1 MLYNTRRRALG
12 LLIGAAAGLR
22 LFPPLPRA
30 SAKTTECFALQPFG
44 DWKGIATNTQ
54 AGAKIGQIS
63 FDSEDC
69 ILRGTMQVAASL
81 DAKLV
86 LYGDPDELPLPKS
99 FLIKSDNRLIVRADD
114 GTTAVDEALCGNCT
128 DIRDDK
134 VSVVLP
140 LATSALFRESKSLK
154 ITIKFG
160 DKEDCSFT
168 INCEDL
174 RKALDWAREKKE
186 DLAKSFDAEEC
197 TPPQQSCFLTT
208 ACCDVLGLGD
218 DCFELRTLRRYRDD
232 VLANTPEGSAAIA
245 AYYRIAP
252 TVLARLEQGD
262 LVRQLLPIYA
272 RFVLPS
278 AIAARLGLNRLAFR
292 LYRRM
297 MRDLTRELAPELLP
311 LLDQSAHKPRHTKVE
326 RPA

>member
-1 MLYNTRRRALG
+1 MLENTRRRALG
-12 LLIGAAAGLR
+12 LLIGTAAGLR
-22 LFPPLPRA
+22 LFPSLPRA
-30 SAKTTECFALQPFG
+30 FAKTTECFALQGFG

-81 DAKLV
+81 DAKIV
-86 LYGDPDELPLPKS
+86 LYGDPDDLPLPKS
-99 FLIKSDNRLIVRADD
+99 FLIKPDNRLIVRADD

-134 VSVVLP
+134 VSIVLP
-140 LATSALFRESKSLK
+140 LATSALFRESKSLN
-154 ITIKFG
+154 IAIKFG
-160 DKEDCSFT
+160 DKKEDCSFT

-174 RKALDWAREKKE
+174 RKALDWAKDKKE
-186 DLAKSFDAEEC
+186 DLAKSFDADAC
-197 TPPQQSCFLTT
+197 TPPEQSCFLTT

-232 VLANTPEGSAAIA
+232 VLAKTREGRAAIA

-252 TVLARLEQGD
+252 AVVARLEQRRAGP
-262 LVRQLLPIYA
+262 RLLSVYA

-297 MRDLTRELAPELLP
+297 MQDLTRDFAPEHLSLL
-311 LLDQSAHKPRHTKVE
+311 R
-326 RPA
+326 

>member
-1 MLYNTRRRALG
+1 MLQNTRRRALG
-12 LLIGAAAGLR
+12 LLLGAAAGLR
-22 LFPPLPRA
+22 LLPSLPRA
-30 SAKTTECFALQPFG
+30 FARTTECFALKAFG
-44 DWKGIATNTQ
+44 DWKGVATNTQ

-63 FDSEDC
+63 FDDEDC

-99 FLIKSDNRLIVRADD
+99 FLIKPDNQLIVRSDD
-114 GTTAVDEALCGNCT
+114 GTTSVDEALCGVCT

-140 LATSALFRESKSLK
+140 LATSALFRESRSVK

-160 DKEDCSFT
+160 DKEECSFSV
-168 INCEDL
+168 NCEDL

-186 DLAKSFDAEEC
+186 DLAKSFDAGEC
-197 TPPQQSCFLTT
+197 APPQQGCFFTT
-208 ACCDVLGLGD
+208 ACCEVLRLGD
-218 DCFELRTLRRYRDD
+218 DCFELETLRRYRDE
-232 VLANTPEGSAAIA
+232 VLAKMPEGSAAIA
-245 AYYRIAP
+245 AYYTIAP
-252 TVLARLEQGD
+252 AVLERLEQKDAVG
-262 LVRQLLPIYA
+262 QLLSIYA

-278 AIAARLGLNRLAFR
+278 ALAARLGLNRLAFR

-297 MRDLTRELAPELLP
+297 MRDLTVKFAPELLS
-311 LLDQSAHKPRHTKVE
+311 LVR
-326 RPA
+326 

>member
-30 SAKTTECFALQPFG
+30 FGKTTECFALQAFG
-44 DWKGIATNTQ
+44 DWKGVATNTQ
-54 AGAKIGQIS
+54 AGAKIGQIN
-63 FDSEDC
+63 FDNEDC

-81 DAKLV
+81 DAKIV
-86 LYGDPDELPLPKS
+86 LYGDPDELPLPKA
-99 FLIKSDNRLIVRADD
+99 FLIKPDNRLIVRADD
-114 GTTAVDEALCGNCT
+114 GTAAVDEALCGNCT

-168 INCEDL
+168 VNCEDL
-174 RKALDWAREKKE
+174 RKALDWAKEKKD

-197 TPPQQSCFLTT
+197 TPPQQSCFLTS

-232 VLANTPEGSAAIA
+232 VLANMPEGSAAIA

-252 TVLARLEQGD
+252 AVVARLEQRGA
-262 LVRQLLPIYA
+262 VPQLLSVYA

-297 MRDLTRELAPELLP
+297 MQDLTREFAPEHLSLLG
-311 LLDQSAHKPRHTKVE
+311 
-326 RPA
+326 

>member
-1 MLYNTRRRALG
+1 MLHNTRRRALG
-12 LLIGAAAGLR
+12 LLIGAAAGFR
-22 LFPPLPRA
+22 LFPSLPHA
-30 SAKTTECFALQPFG
+30 FAKTTECFALKPFG

-63 FDSEDC
+63 FDNDDC

-99 FLIKSDNRLIVRADD
+99 FLIKADNRLIVRSDD
-114 GTTAVDEALCGNCT
+114 GTTAVDEALCGVCT

-134 VSVVLP
+134 VSLVLP
-140 LATSALFRESKSLK
+140 LVTSALFRESKSLK

-160 DKEDCSFT
+160 DKDDCSFT
-168 INCEDL
+168 VNCEDL

-186 DLAKSFDAEEC
+186 DLAKSFDEEKC
-197 TPPQQSCFLTT
+197 TPPQQGCFLTT
-208 ACCDVLGLGD
+208 ACCGVLGLGD

-232 VLANTPEGSAAIA
+232 VVTYMPEGRAAIA
-245 AYYRIAP
+245 AYYTIAP
-252 TVLARLEQGD
+252 TVVARLGQRD
-262 LVRQLLPIYA
+262 AVPHLLSIYA

-297 MRDLTRELAPELLP
+297 MRDLTREFAPEHLALL
-311 LLDQSAHKPRHTKVE
+311 R
-326 RPA
+326 

>member
-1 MLYNTRRRALG
+1 MLKNTRRRALG
-12 LLIGAAAGLR
+12 LLIGTAAGLR
-22 LFPPLPRA
+22 LFPSLPRA
-30 SAKTTECFALQPFG
+30 FAKTKECFALQAFG
-44 DWKGIATNTQ
+44 DWKGVATNTQ
-54 AGAKIGQIS
+54 VGAKIGQIS

-81 DAKLV
+81 DAKIV

-99 FLIKSDNRLIVRADD
+99 FLIKPDNRLIVRADD
-114 GTTAVDEALCGNCT
+114 RTTAVDEALCGNCT

-134 VSVVLP
+134 VSIVLP
-140 LATSALFRESKSLK
+140 LATSALFRKSKSLN
-154 ITIKFG
+154 IAIKFG
-160 DKEDCSFT
+160 DKAEDCSFT

-174 RKALDWAREKKE
+174 RKALDWAKDKKE
-186 DLAKSFDAEEC
+186 DLAKSFDADEC

-208 ACCDVLGLGD
+208 ACCDALGLGD
-218 DCFELRTLRRYRDD
+218 DCFELRTLRRYRDY
-232 VLANTPEGSAAIA
+232 VLANTPEGRAAIA

-252 TVLARLEQGD
+252 AVVARLEQRDAGP
-262 LVRQLLPIYA
+262 RLLSVYA

-297 MRDLTRELAPELLP
+297 MQDLTRDFAPKHLSLL
-311 LLDQSAHKPRHTKVE
+311 R
-326 RPA
+326 

>member
-1 MLYNTRRRALG
+1 MLENTRRRALG

-22 LFPPLPRA
+22 LFPSLPRA
-30 SAKTTECFALQPFG
+30 FAKTTECFALQAFG
-44 DWKGIATNTQ
+44 DWKGVATNTQ

-63 FDSEDC
+63 FDNEDC

-81 DAKLV
+81 DAKIV
-86 LYGDPDELPLPKS
+86 LYGDPDDLPLPKS
-99 FLIKSDNRLIVRADD
+99 FLIKPDNRLIVRADD

-140 LATSALFRESKSLK
+140 LATSALFRESKSLN
-154 ITIKFG
+154 IAIKFG
-160 DKEDCSFT
+160 GKQEDCSFT
-168 INCEDL
+168 IDCEDL
-174 RKALDWAREKKE
+174 RKALDWAKDKKE
-186 DLAKSFDAEEC
+186 DLAKSFDADEC

-232 VLANTPEGSAAIA
+232 VLAKTREGRAAIA

-252 TVLARLEQGD
+252 AVVARLEQRRAGP
-262 LVRQLLPIYA
+262 RLLSVYA

-297 MRDLTRELAPELLP
+297 MQDLTRDFAPEHLSLL
-311 LLDQSAHKPRHTKVE
+311 R
-326 RPA
+326 